1 MSTSPRN
8 MQQQLPGDPVYIDLR
23 HTRRVYRIDDDG
35 YELDAMCAE
44 DVHSLRTRRAGT
56 R

>member
-1 MSTSPRN
+1 MSTRAYRKIAHKIGPT
-8 MQQQLPGDPVYIDLR
+8 GKR

-35 YELDAMCAE
+35 YEMDAMCAE
-44 DVHSLRTRRAGT
+44 GVHSLRTRRAGT